1 MASFFQP
8 KAYGPEL
15 LALAKQIGVNPRDG
29 RLMLLVEDMA
39 KPESLPA
46 RWTSKFDLKKK
57 RWVYTYLPT
66 NEVCYLHPS
75 IDYYRG
81 ALFMDMG
88 GYRVLLRNLE
98 ARPPTDEEIARMN
111 EYFAIGQDEDPYIRE
126 VGQLACVAPLP
137 EGFEEIPDETGT
149 GAMYKDK
156 ETNIMLDE
164 HPLDAY
170 FRELRDR
177 RRRELARRRLATIK
191 AMQALRMLHRSGSKD
206 TYRDESEGKDEEEK
220 EELEK
225 QMEDP
230 RLTALMLEW
239 QLLQVRDG
247 ESM

>member
-39 KPESLPA
+39 KPESMPA

-66 NEVCYLHPS
+66 NEISHQHPS

-98 ARPPTDEEIARMN
+98 ARPPTDEEVR
-111 EYFAIGQDEDPYIRE
+111 G
-126 VGQLACVAPLP
+126 
-137 EGFEEIPDETGT
+137 
-149 GAMYKDK
+149 
-156 ETNIMLDE
+156 
-164 HPLDAY
+164 
-170 FRELRDR
+170 
-177 RRRELARRRLATIK
+177 
-191 AMQALRMLHRSGSKD
+191 GS
-206 TYRDESEGKDEEEK
+206 E
-220 EELEK
+220 
-225 QMEDP
+225 
-230 RLTALMLEW
+230 
-239 QLLQVRDG
+239 
-247 ESM
+247 